1 MEVSI
6 EPISEK
12 YAPSFHA
19 CLDAVAREKKF
30 LAQIEAP
37 PYERLLGFVKDSV
50 KNDVPQFIAVDGR
63 VVVGWCDIFPDW
75 PETTKHCGSLGM
87 GVLKDYRRHG
97 IGARLLLA
105 TLAKA
110 KTKGITRVTL
120 KVRADN
126 AGAIRLY
133 EETGFKLEATLKNA
147 MRFDGKY
154 YDELQMSLVEDEPQ
168 R

>member
-1 MEVSI
+1 MDVSI

-12 YAPSFHA
+12 YADSFHA
-19 CLDAVAREKKF
+19 CLDSVAREKKF
-30 LAQIEAP
+30 LAQTEAP
-37 PYERLLGFVKDSV
+37 PLERVRGFVKDSV

-75 PETTKHCGSLGM
+75 PETKKHCGSLGM

-105 TLAKA
+105 TMAKA
-110 KTKGITRVTL
+110 KKKGITRITL

-133 EETGFKLEATLKNA
+133 EDTGFVTEARLKNA
-147 MRFDGKY
+147 MKFDGVFH
-154 YDELQMSLVEDEPQ
+154 DEFQMSYVEDEPQ

>member
-12 YAPSFHA
+12 YAASFHA
-19 CLDAVAREKKF
+19 CLDAVAREKMF
-30 LAQIEAP
+30 LAQTEAP
-37 PYERLLGFVKDSV
+37 PLERVRGFVKDSV
-50 KNDVPQFIAVDGR
+50 KNDVPQFVAIDGR
-63 VVVGWCDIFPDW
+63 TVVGWCDIFPDW
-75 PETTKHCGSLGM
+75 PETTKHCGTLGM

-97 IGARLLLA
+97 IGGRLLLA
-105 TLAKA
+105 ALAKA
-110 KTKGITRVTL
+110 KKKGITRVTL

-133 EETGFKLEATLKNA
+133 EDTGFAAEARLKNA
-147 MRFDGKY
+147 MKFDGVF
-154 YDELQMSLVEDEPQ
+154 YDEIQMSLVEDEPQ

>member
-6 EPISEK
+6 EPILEK

-30 LAQIEAP
+30 LAQTEAP
-37 PYERLLGFVKDSV
+37 PYDKLLGFVKDSV

-75 PETTKHCGSLGM
+75 PATTKHCGSLGM
-87 GVLKDYRRHG
+87 GVLAAYRRHG
-97 IGARLLLA
+97 IGGRLLMA

-110 KTKGITRVTL
+110 KKKGITRVTL

-126 AGAIRLY
+126 AAAIRLY
-133 EETGFKLEATLKNA
+133 EDTGFKLEARLKNA
-147 MRFDGKY
+147 MLFDGIY
-154 YDELQMSLVEDEPQ
+154 HDELQMSLVEEFAV
-168 R
+168 